1 MVDDEVRGES
11 IGVDEAIA
19 CLTLSLVDGFDDEV
33 EYSILAVTLLDKV
46 DSVQVRHLRLKVSF
60 LDVDVDDQ
68 VLFGVGVDQVLADL
82 SLVEVVAYY
91 SVFLEFKLRVSR
103 LQMEVGLRRL
113 NSAKLEQ
120 IDAIWT

>member
-19 CLTLSLVDGFDDEV
+19 CLALSLVDRFDDEV

-82 SLVEVVAYY
+82 SLIEVVAHY

>member
-19 CLTLSLVDGFDDEV
+19 CLALSLVDRFDDEV

-82 SLVEVVAYY
+82 SLIEVVAYY

>member
-1 MVDDEVRGES
+1 MVDDEVRGKS

-19 CLTLSLVDGFDDEV
+19 CLTLSLVDRFDDEV
-33 EYSILAVTLLDKV
+33 QYSILAVTLLDKV

-82 SLVEVVAYY
+82 SLIEVVAYY

>member
-82 SLVEVVAYY
+82 SLIEVVAYY

>member
-1 MVDDEVRGES
+1 MVDDEVRGKS

-33 EYSILAVTLLDKV
+33 QYSILAVTLLDKV

-82 SLVEVVAYY
+82 SLIEVVAYY